1 MTLDRRTFLTA
12 ATGAL
17 VADSLLAQPAHH
29 AHPAL
34 PVAPSAT
41 EPYARLQ
48 GGQVHHLTADQT
60 AQRAGALLRDGGGLD
75 LSLRHIRC
83 CGRG

>member
-12 ATGAL
+12 ATSAL

-29 AHPAL
+29 AHPAHPAL
-34 PVAPSAT
+34 PVAPSAA

-60 AQRAGALLRDGGGLD
+60 AQR
-75 LSLRHIRC
+75 SVKSS
-83 CGRG
+83 